1 MKGNTKLMMVT
12 AFAMISLLAM
22 SILTLSLQV
31 KAQRNQTYPNCPP
44 GKIPKTNSNGVP
56 LIDPD
61 THMPICVTN
70 GKLPVPPPRGP

>member
-1 MKGNTKLMMVT
+1 MGNSIALFLMMGI
-12 AFAMISLLAM
+12 ISVVMRPSVSVVA
-22 SILTLSLQV
+22 
-31 KAQRNQTYPNCPP
+31 ANCPP

-70 GKLPVPPPRGP
+70 GKLPVPPPH

>member
-1 MKGNTKLMMVT
+1 MVNSIALFLMMAIILVI
-12 AFAMISLLAM
+12 MGSSV
-22 SILTLSLQV
+22 SITV
-31 KAQRNQTYPNCPP
+31 AVNCPP

-70 GKLPVPPPRGP
+70 GNLPVPPPH